1 MIYLK
6 KIKTSD
12 AFAKKYK
19 LDTLRESLNLAYP
32 SYILSL
38 VMGAGK
44 TILIGAIIFIEF
56 ALSLKTKKDFFL
68 KNALIFCPGK
78 TILGSLREISF
89 IEPTQILPPQFA
101 NILKSNLKITYTQDG
116 QKDIPIVDGSNYN
129 IIITNIEKIRILAK
143 KPSGSLFKIK
153 KIKEAEKENVANLRL
168 QTIASLSNLAIF
180 SDEAHNTYGQKLT
193 DNIKK
198 VRETINYLADETDL
212 KLVINTTGTP
222 YFKKQILKDVVFG
235 MAY

>member
-1 MIYLK
+1 MFQEDLLDILLTGGIDNLFE
-6 KIKTSD
+6 KIKTDD

-56 ALSLKTKKDFFL
+56 ALSLKTKKDCFL

-143 KPSGSLFKIK
+143 KPSGPLFKK
-153 KIKEAEKENVANLRL
+153 NQIKEAEKENVANLRL

-180 SDEAHNTYGQKLT
+180 SDEAHNTYGQNLT
-193 DNIKK
+193 KGIKK
-198 VRETINYLADETDL
+198 VRETINYLAR
-212 KLVINTTGTP
+212 
-222 YFKKQILKDVVFG
+222 
-235 MAY
+235 